1 LGEPKIKLK
10 DLTPE
15 QQFEEKQ
22 RRKVPQV
29 FKDDKDTVV
38 DTNESVAWAEGST
51 GLKMA
56 EPVKKKDRKK
66 PVKYE
71 LADSDDEDDDTV
83 ETRKSVKTAEKA
95 LRKRFFIN
103 AREKRDYGKAMAEGK
118 ISERQLDFRE
128 DDDEELGAVD
138 PLKKQREAAKK
149 AAKVAALQEKIAERD
164 APKLNKEQLKEK
176 HRLERE
182 KEIADEIAKSKED
195 SPVNA
200 APIKKEVKEAKEG
213 PEAPPLPPTPSDLP
227 PELAG
232 ALPQAAAAAPA
243 EAPKSELP
251 PELAGALAQHRNRAY
266 ESDSDSD
273 SDSESDSDSD

>member
-1 LGEPKIKLK
+1 MK

-95 LRKRFFIN
+95 LRRRFFIN
-103 AREKRDYGKAMAEGK
+103 AKEKRDYGKAIAEGK
-118 ISERQLDFRE
+118 ISEKQLDFRE
-128 DDDEELGAVD
+128 DDDEELGPVD
-138 PLKKQREAAKK
+138 PTKAQREAAKK
-149 AAKVAALQEKIAERD
+149 AAKVAAIQEKIAERD

-182 KEIADEIAKSKED
+182 KEIADEIAKSKEET
-195 SPVNA
+195 PANA

-213 PEAPPLPPTPSDLP
+213 TEAPPLPPTPSDLP

-232 ALPQAAAAAPA
+232 ALPQAAAAAAPG
-243 EAPKSELP
+243 EAPKS
-251 PELAGALAQHRNRAY
+251 
-266 ESDSDSD
+266 
-273 SDSESDSDSD
+273 